1 MSDAVLLDHPRP
13 DITVITLNRP
23 EKLNAMNRDLVISLH
38 KALDEVDADTNCRI
52 AIITGAGRGF
62 CAGFDLGGYGT
73 VPGGEA
79 MGNIHQLLHIQQEV
93 AQLIPHLRS
102 VRKPVIAAV
111 NGPAARRRPRSRAR
125 R

>member
-38 KALDEVDADTNCRI
+38 KALDEVDADTNCRV
-52 AIITGAGRGF
+52 AIVTGAGRGF

-73 VPGGEA
+73 VPAGEA
-79 MGNIHQLLHIQQEV
+79 MGNVH
-93 AQLIPHLRS
+93 RS
-102 VRKPVIAAV
+102 CTSS
-111 NGPAARRRPRSRAR
+111 RRSPS
-125 R
+125 